1 MTVAPKPDEVPPLEV
16 ETVEPDPVAPDI
28 WEEVELTDEEVAL
41 HEELTRTWYD
51 GAGVWNWLRSTSH
64 ASLAKRYIITA
75 FVFFLLGGL
84 EAGLMRLQ
92 LSRPE
97 NTFIGPDR
105 YNQIFTMHGST
116 MMFLF
121 AVPMMVAMGLYLVP
135 LMVGARD
142 VAFPRLNA
150 YGYWTYLIGG
160 LFVYVQFFL
169 NTGPDAGWFAYTPLS
184 GPEFSPGKRVDT
196 WAQMITFTEIAAL
209 AAAVEIIVTVFK
221 HRAPG
226 MSLNRI
232 PLYVWSMVVVSF
244 MIIFAMPS
252 VATGSQFLAADRLID
267 THFFNHS
274 EGGDALL
281 WQHLFWF
288 FGHPEVYI
296 IFMPALGMISSIIPT
311 FTRRP
316 IFGYPV
322 MVLALITTGFMSFG
336 LWVHHMF
343 ATPIPQLGQSFFT
356 AASTMIAIP
365 TGVQIFC
372 WIATIWAGRPRFATP
387 MLWVMGFFFVFII
400 GGLSGVMVASVAFD
414 QQAHDTYF
422 VVAHLHYVLLGGA
435 VMPLFGGFCYWA
447 PKITGRMMS
456 ERLGK
461 WSFWLFAIG
470 VNVTFFPM
478 HILGLEGMTRRI
490 YTYLAETGWGPL
502 NSLASAGAVL
512 IVTSIA
518 LFIINFFWSL
528 RNGEIAGEN
537 PWGADTLEW
546 ATSSPPQPYVFL
558 HPIVVQSR
566 APLWSESRER
576 LVMTG
581 LRSDVRETLV
591 TSIIDAAPDYRQSV
605 PEPTMWPLIAAV
617 ATGVMFI
624 TAIFTAWGLVI
635 GAVLLFFPLF
645 KWGWPDITEQRKRL
659 GGDPT
664 PEAEG

>member
-1 MTVAPKPDEVPPLEV
+1 MTIARGAAPLREPDDPM
-16 ETVEPDPVAPDI
+16 TGPDPVAPAI
-28 WEEVELTDEEVAL
+28 WEEVELTEEDR
-41 HEELTRTWYD
+41 ELRKQLIEVWKD
-51 GAGVWNWLRSTSH
+51 GPGLWGWIRSTSH
-64 ASLAKRYIITA
+64 ASIGKRYVVTA
-75 FVFFLLGGL
+75 FIFFLLGGL

-97 NTFIGPDR
+97 NSFLGPDK
-105 YNQIFTMHGST
+105 YNQIFTMHGTT

-121 AVPMMVAMGLYLVP
+121 AVPVMVAMGLYLVP
-135 LMVGARD
+135 LMVGARE
-142 VAFPRLNA
+142 VAFSRLNA
-150 YGYWTYLIGG
+150 YGYWAYLIGG
-160 LFVYVQFFL
+160 LFIYTQFFL
-169 NTGPDAGWFAYTPLS
+169 NTGPDTGWFAYVPLS

-209 AAAVEIIVTVFK
+209 AGATEMIITALK

-226 MSLNRI
+226 MSLTRI
-232 PLYVWSMVVVSF
+232 PLFVWAMIVTSF
-244 MIIFAMPS
+244 MIIFAMPA

-267 THFFNHS
+267 THFFNHA

-296 IFMPALGMISSIIPT
+296 IFMPALGIISSIVPT

-322 MVLALITTGFMSFG
+322 MVMALITTGFMSFG

-387 MLWVMGFFFVFII
+387 LLFVLGFFFTFII
-400 GGLSGVMVASVAFD
+400 GGLSGVMIASVAFD

-422 VVAHLHYVLLGGA
+422 IVAHLHYVLLGGA
-435 VMPLFGGFCYWA
+435 VMPLFGGFYYWF
-447 PKITGRMMS
+447 PKFTGRLMN

-461 WSFWLFAIG
+461 WNFWIFFIG

-490 YTYLAETGWGPL
+490 YTYLPETGWGPL
-502 NSLASAGAVL
+502 NALASAGAVL
-512 IVTSIA
+512 IVASVA
-518 LFIINFFWSL
+518 LFLFNFFRSL
-528 RNGEIAGEN
+528 RHGAVAGDN

-546 ATSSPPQPYVFL
+546 ATASPPEPYVFL
-558 HPIVVQSR
+558 YPPVVQSR
-566 APLWSESRER
+566 NPLWTEGRER
-576 LVMTG
+576 PVFTG
-581 LRSDVRETLV
+581 LRTDIRDTLV
-591 TSIIDAAPDYRQSV
+591 TTVLDAAPDYRQNS
-605 PEPTMWPLIAAV
+605 PNPTAWPFITAV

-624 TAIFTAWGLVI
+624 SAIFTAWGLVL
-635 GAVLLFFPLF
+635 GSVLLFFPLV
-645 KWGWPDITEQRKRL
+645 KWAWPNRHDQSVRYSGRGEIVEK
-659 GGDPT
+659 
-664 PEAEG
+664 

>member
-1 MTVAPKPDEVPPLEV
+1 MTVARDAAPLREPV
-16 ETVEPDPVAPDI
+16 DPMTGPDPVAPAI
-28 WEEVELTDEEVAL
+28 WEEVELTEEDQ
-41 HEELTRTWYD
+41 ELRKKLIRVWGD
-51 GAGVWNWLRSTSH
+51 GPGLWGWIRSTSH
-64 ASLAKRYIITA
+64 ASIGKRYVVTA
-75 FVFFLLGGL
+75 FIFFLLGGL
-84 EAGLMRLQ
+84 EAGMMRLQ

-97 NTFIGPDR
+97 NSFLGPDR
-105 YNQIFTMHGST
+105 YNQIFTMHGTT

-121 AVPMMVAMGLYLVP
+121 AVPVMVAMGLYLVP
-135 LMVGARD
+135 LMVGARE
-142 VAFPRLNA
+142 VAFSRLNA
-150 YGYWTYLIGG
+150 YGYWVYLIGG
-160 LFVYVQFFL
+160 LFIYTQFFL
-169 NTGPDAGWFAYTPLS
+169 NTGPDTGWFAYVPLS

-209 AAAVEIIVTVFK
+209 AGATEIVITAFK

-232 PLYVWSMVVVSF
+232 PLFVWAMITTSF
-244 MIIFAMPS
+244 MIIFAMPA

-267 THFFNHS
+267 THFFNHA

-296 IFMPALGMISSIIPT
+296 IFMPALGIISSIVPT

-322 MVLALITTGFMSFG
+322 MVMALITTGFMSFG

-387 MLWVMGFFFVFII
+387 LLFVLGFFFTFII
-400 GGLSGVMVASVAFD
+400 GGLSGVMIASVAFD

-422 VVAHLHYVLLGGA
+422 IVAHLHYVLLGGA
-435 VMPLFGGFCYWA
+435 VMPLFGGFYYWF
-447 PKITGRMMS
+447 PKFTGRLMN
-456 ERLGK
+456 ERMGK
-461 WSFWLFAIG
+461 WNFWLFFIG

-490 YTYLAETGWGPL
+490 YTYLPETGWGPL
-502 NSLASAGAVL
+502 NALVSGGAVL
-512 IVTSIA
+512 IVASVA
-518 LFIINFFWSL
+518 LFIFNFFRSL
-528 RNGEIAGEN
+528 RHGAVAGDN

-546 ATSSPPQPYVFL
+546 ATASPPEPYVFL
-558 HPIVVQSR
+558 YPPVVQSR
-566 APLWSESRER
+566 NPLWTEGRER
-576 LVMTG
+576 PVFTG
-581 LRSDVRETLV
+581 LRTDIRDTLV
-591 TSIIDAAPDYRQSV
+591 TTTLDATPDYRQNS
-605 PEPTMWPLIAAV
+605 PNPTAWPFIAAL

-624 TAIFTAWGLVI
+624 SAIFTAWGLVV
-635 GAVLLFFPLF
+635 GSVLLFFPLV
-645 KWGWPDITEQRKRL
+645 KWGWPDRHDQSVRYSGRGEIVEK
-659 GGDPT
+659 
-664 PEAEG
+664 